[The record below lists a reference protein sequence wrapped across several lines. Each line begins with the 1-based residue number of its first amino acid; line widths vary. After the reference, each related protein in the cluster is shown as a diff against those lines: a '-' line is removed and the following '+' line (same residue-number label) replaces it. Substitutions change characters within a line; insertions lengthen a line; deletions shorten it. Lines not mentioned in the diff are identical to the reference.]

1 MHGSAWKGGLEHGS
15 DEMWKQLNL
24 NTEVNI

>member
-1 MHGSAWKGGLEHGS
+1 MPGSAWKGGLEQGS
-15 DEMWKQLNL
+15 CQVWKKMNL